1 MDRFQLICIDKS
13 ETKNV
18 ENVPKTIQV
27 KDVSHSIN
35 TQTAPCIVTWAHGR
49 DLNAAISQVNCQA
62 LVWFVLY
69 LFAICEA

>member
-35 TQTAPCIVTWAHGR
+35 TQTAPR
-49 DLNAAISQVNCQA
+49 
-62 LVWFVLY
+62 VLS
-69 LFAICEA
+69 LEHTGEI